1 MKKIYKY
8 ILVLIVLVVLDVHVL
23 IFSSDRYANKSYGY
37 GRNEFVNPL
46 RLKIISIFQLDVEK
60 VDKYGNNALFYAIY
74 YGNDS
79 GVVTLIST
87 YSCEAL
93 TKTKVRFEAEFQ
105 EKNAP
110 QELIDAIKG
119 KCLIL

>member
-8 ILVLIVLVVLDVHVL
+8 ILVLIVLAVLDFHVL
-23 IFSSDRYANKSYGY
+23 IFSSDRYVNKSFGY
-37 GRNEFVNPL
+37 GHKEFINPL
-46 RLKIISIFQLDVEK
+46 RLRVINLFQLDVEK
-60 VDKYGNNALFYAIY
+60 IDKYGNNALFYAIY

-79 GVVTLIST
+79 GIVNFIST
-87 YSCEAL
+87 YSCEGL

-105 EKNAP
+105 QKNAP

>member
-8 ILVLIVLVVLDVHVL
+8 ILVMIVLAVLDVHVL
-23 IFSSDRYANKSYGY
+23 IFSSDRYVNKSFGY
-37 GRNEFVNPL
+37 GKDDFINPL
-46 RLKIISIFQLDVEK
+46 RLKIINIFQLDVEK
-60 VDKYGNNALFYAIY
+60 ADKYGNNALFYAIY

-93 TKTKVRFEAEFQ
+93 TKTKVRVEAELQ
-105 EKNAP
+105 QKNAP

-119 KCLIL
+119 KCLIP